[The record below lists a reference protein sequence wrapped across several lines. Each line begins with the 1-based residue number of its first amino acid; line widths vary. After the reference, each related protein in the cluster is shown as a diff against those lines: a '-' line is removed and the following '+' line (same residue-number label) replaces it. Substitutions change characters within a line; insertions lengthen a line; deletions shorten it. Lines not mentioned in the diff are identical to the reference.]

1 MSVGD
6 FYRLPP
12 AVRIAFVV
20 MLWPVI
26 WAAAAV
32 TMALVTDIL
41 RLMRNRGAFQS
52 DETVVLRG

>member
-1 MSVGD
+1 MSAGD

-12 AVRIAFVV
+12 AVQVAFVV

-32 TMALVTDIL
+32 IMALVTDI
-41 RLMRNRGAFQS
+41 MRFMRKRGAFQS